1 MRSTMQVLVLLS
13 LLSGAFDCPR
23 IYGRRT
29 FIFPIPRDS
38 NIFIEPMDGFGSELK
53 TAYLREGVPLGI
65 VTDKS
70 MADFEITGAIKGV
83 TATRKTPEIDIRI
96 ENLKT
101 QSVVWGFGAAEM
113 PDAQSVAAS
122 CAKQL
127 KREMARKP

>member
-1 MRSTMQVLVLLS
+1 MQVLVLLS

-53 TAYLREGVPLGI
+53 TAYLREGVPLDI

-70 MADFEITGAIKGV
+70 MADF
-83 TATRKTPEIDIRI
+83 
-96 ENLKT
+96 
-101 QSVVWGFGAAEM
+101 
-113 PDAQSVAAS
+113 
-122 CAKQL
+122 
-127 KREMARKP
+127 